1 MKPKNKYYCTGILRG
16 NPTEMEV
23 EAVSE
28 KQAEYFFKK
37 YYGKAGFTMR
47 NVRAEFM
54 YAVDE
59 CPRGEQLA
67 MNIDAAWRVS

>member
-1 MKPKNKYYCTGILRG
+1 MKTKNKYYCAGILRG

-37 YYGKAGFTMR
+37 YYGKAGFAMR

-59 CPRGEQLA
+59 CPRGVQQEFNL
-67 MNIDAAWRVS
+67 V

>member
-1 MKPKNKYYCTGILRG
+1 MKTKNKYYCTGILRG

-37 YYGKAGFTMR
+37 YYGKAGFAMR
-47 NVRAEFM
+47 NVSIEFM
-54 YAVDE
+54 YAVEE
-59 CPRGEQLA
+59 CPQGVQQEFNL
-67 MNIDAAWRVS
+67 V